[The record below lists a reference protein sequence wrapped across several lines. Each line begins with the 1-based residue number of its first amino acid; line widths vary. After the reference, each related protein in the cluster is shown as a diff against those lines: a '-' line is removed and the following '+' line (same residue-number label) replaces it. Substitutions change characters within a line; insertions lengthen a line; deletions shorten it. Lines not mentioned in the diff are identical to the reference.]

1 MSHNIVSRTNH
12 IEEVKCNLTNQQI
25 DLLALNGTRLDNYR
39 NDDLF
44 SIKGSEFLRKDR
56 NRQGGGVAVC
66 VRNSINYHW

>member
-56 NRQGGGVAVC
+56 NRQGGGVAVY